1 MHTMPSTKIK
11 PVIGI
16 FMAIMCGLVGLTSGF
31 VLSGAG
37 ICGGPPLGWGVFFFT
52 IFTAIFPAGTVGFL
66 RAPWW
71 VSPLIFSLPM
81 LLPVV
86 MGPLVGEWLRAPVSI
101 ICILAAFGGARALR
115 GEGYR

>member
-1 MHTMPSTKIK
+1 MPSTRTNRIF
-11 PVIGI
+11 GL
-16 FMAIMCGLVGLTSGF
+16 FMATMCGLVGLISGF

-37 ICGGPPLGWGVFFFT
+37 ICGGLPLGWGVFSFA
-52 IFTAIFPAGTVGFL
+52 IFTATFPAGTVGFL

-86 MGPLVGEWLRAPVSI
+86 MGPLFGEWLRAPVGMV
-101 ICILAAFGGARALR
+101 CILAAFGGARALR
-115 GEGYR
+115 EEAYP